1 MFRSKFALL
10 DILDSRVLGRAGVG
24 RLLGVDSQG
33 QDRHE
38 DGENGQL
45 RRLDLEDG
53 IWCGDEAEHEGDD
66 NIQLVGTGST

>member
-1 MFRSKFALL
+1 MEEIVVPGPSSHFLISLM
-10 DILDSRVLGRAGVG
+10 VAGVG
-24 RLLGVDSQG
+24 G

-53 IWCGDEAEHEGDD
+53 IWCGDEAKHEGDD
-66 NIQLVGTGST
+66 NIQLVGPGST